1 LKNQL
6 RPLQRLGKLLA
17 LDRKDITYI
26 YLYAI
31 FSGLITLSL
40 PLGIQAII
48 GMIAGGS
55 FSSSLVILVF
65 LVSIGIA
72 FAGILTVM
80 QLTVTETLQQR
91 IFTRSAIEF
100 AYRIP
105 RFRIHALGE
114 EYPPELVNRFFDT
127 LTVQKGLPKILMDF
141 SSALLQ
147 IIFGLIL
154 ISFYHPFFVFFSII
168 LLSFLAIIFYL
179 TGPRGLQTSL
189 KESKYKYQVVHWL
202 EEIARNM
209 MSFKLSGDRNFGIAK
224 TDQLTVNYLQARK
237 SHFRILLTQYGAI
250 VLFKVLVTGAL
261 LILGSLLVLDNKI
274 NIGQFVAAEIVVI
287 LVINSVEK
295 LILNMDVLYDVL
307 TGLEKLGAVT
317 DLPLERNGGSTYSDL
332 DTPSGMDVA
341 IHDLTFSHPG
351 AEKPTFKNFNLHIR
365 PNERIC
371 LSGNQGS
378 GKSTLI
384 QLIAGMFD
392 EYQGALLYNGIPFK
406 NMDLTSIRAQIGDFT
421 NQEELFRGTIAENI
435 CLRTQGV
442 TLTDMMWAARQ
453 IGLESYI
460 QQLPNG
466 FESTLMP
473 GGRNVPESIRTKII
487 LARAIVRLPRLLA
500 LEPFVESMAQEDRSK
515 LIAFV
520 TDKHQP
526 WTLVAVTNDH
536 EFAQSCDRIVILEEG
551 EVVAEGN
558 WQELQGNPHFLRV
571 FNTMNN

>member
-1 LKNQL
+1 
-6 RPLQRLGKLLA
+6 
-17 LDRKDITYI
+17 
-26 YLYAI
+26 
-31 FSGLITLSL
+31 
-40 PLGIQAII
+40 
-48 GMIAGGS
+48 
-55 FSSSLVILVF
+55 
-65 LVSIGIA
+65 
-72 FAGILTVM
+72 
-80 QLTVTETLQQR
+80 
-91 IFTRSAIEF
+91 
-100 AYRIP
+100 
-105 RFRIHALGE
+105 
-114 EYPPELVNRFFDT
+114 
-127 LTVQKGLPKILMDF
+127 
-141 SSALLQ
+141 
-147 IIFGLIL
+147 
-154 ISFYHPFFVFFSII
+154 
-168 LLSFLAIIFYL
+168 
-179 TGPRGLQTSL
+179 
-189 KESKYKYQVVHWL
+189 
-202 EEIARNM
+202 
-209 MSFKLSGDRNFGIAK
+209 
-224 TDQLTVNYLQARK
+224 
-237 SHFRILLTQYGAI
+237 
-250 VLFKVLVTGAL
+250 
-261 LILGSLLVLDNKI
+261 
-274 NIGQFVAAEIVVI
+274 
-287 LVINSVEK
+287 
-295 LILNMDVLYDVL
+295 
-307 TGLEKLGAVT
+307 
-317 DLPLERNGGSTYSDL
+317 
-332 DTPSGMDVA
+332 MDVA